1 VFILSLYLDA
11 KKFAN
16 TMEEHSE
23 KLKVMQKEKTNQ
35 RKSWAQREMAVPK

>member
-1 VFILSLYLDA
+1 
-11 KKFAN
+11 
-16 TMEEHSE
+16 MEEHSE